1 MWRAFMDIAL
11 AKLEKESF
19 GEPPAPDPEL
29 KPVLRGE
36 IVDAAMLLQNIQS
49 GSSTLDLM
57 GVSAGIHEILHYVD
71 KRNPR
76 GPYPTNPANDP
87 QYNNWEWAVQKWKEQ
102 TYLPLIPQIE
112 VDNNDDDDEDDEDE
126 DEDDNNRSNRR
137 SLRDND
143 DN

>member
-19 GEPPAPDPEL
+19 GEPPAPDPSL

-36 IVDAAMLLQNIQS
+36 IIDAGWLLQSIQS
-49 GSSTLDLM
+49 GSTTLDLM
-57 GVSAGIHEILHYVD
+57 GVSSGIHEILHYVD
-71 KRNPR
+71 KRDPR

-102 TYLPLIPQIE
+102 TYLPLIPKAE
-112 VDNNDDDDEDDEDE
+112 VDPEEEEDPEEDTNN
-126 DEDDNNRSNRR
+126 NNRNGNRR
-137 SLRDND
+137 SMRDND
-143 DN
+143 NN